1 MKITKQFFDIHGR
14 KYIELD
20 GLQVKVPFRYNR
32 VTGVDV
38 QGHVPIQDMPTG
50 TQVKAEIRTVKWDGL
65 EYYVLKSICPSPQ
78 GPKDLVSRASEKTTA
93 EPVPN
98 RTLLPSPAM
107 ESVSRTALT

>member
-1 MKITKQFFDIHGR
+1 MNITKSFFDIHGR

-38 QGHVPIQDMPTG
+38 QGHIPIQDMPAG
-50 TQVKAEIRTVKWDGL
+50 TRVKAEIRTVKWDGL

-78 GPKDLVSRASEKTTA
+78 GPKDLVSPPTENKLSS
-93 EPVPN
+93 PV
-98 RTLLPSPAM
+98 T
-107 ESVSRTALT
+107 ESA

>member
-1 MKITKQFFDIHGR
+1 MNITKSFFDVHGR

-38 QGHVPIQDMPTG
+38 QGHIPIQDMPAG

-78 GPKDLVSRASEKTTA
+78 GPKD
-93 EPVPN
+93 PVPPPTEN
-98 RTLLPSPAM
+98 KFSSPAT
-107 ESVSRTALT
+107 ENA

>member
-1 MKITKQFFDIHGR
+1 MKITKSFFDIQGR

-38 QGHVPIQDMPTG
+38 QGHVPIQDMPSG

-65 EYYVLKSICPSPQ
+65 EYYVLKSICPTPQ
-78 GPKDLVSRASEKTTA
+78 GPKDLVSQGPMA
-93 EPVPN
+93 PV
-98 RTLLPSPAM
+98 PSPAT
-107 ESVSRTALT
+107 ENA

>member
-1 MKITKQFFDIHGR
+1 MIITRSFFDVHGR

-38 QGHVPIQDMPTG
+38 QGHVPIQYMPAG

-65 EYYVLKSICPSPQ
+65 EYYVLKSICPAGPSDLLSSSPVTEN
-78 GPKDLVSRASEKTTA
+78 VS
-93 EPVPN
+93 
-98 RTLLPSPAM
+98 PS
-107 ESVSRTALT
+107 TQT

>member
-1 MKITKQFFDIHGR
+1 MFVVTKAFFDIHGR

-38 QGHVPIQDMPTG
+38 QGHVPIQDMPAG

-65 EYYVLKSICPSPQ
+65 EYYVLKSICPV
-78 GPKDLVSRASEKTTA
+78 GPKDLLSSQ
-93 EPVPN
+93 
-98 RTLLPSPAM
+98 PSPAT
-107 ESVSRTALT
+107 ENAL

>member
-1 MKITKQFFDIHGR
+1 MLVVTKAFFDIQGR

-65 EYYVLKSICPSPQ
+65 EYYVLKSICPLLPT
-78 GPKDLVSRASEKTTA
+78 GPKDLLSSPATENASRATKT
-93 EPVPN
+93 
-98 RTLLPSPAM
+98 
-107 ESVSRTALT
+107 

>member
-1 MKITKQFFDIHGR
+1 MTVITKAFFDIHGR

-38 QGHVPIQDMPTG
+38 QGHVPIQDMPAG

-65 EYYVLKSICPSPQ
+65 EYYVLKSICPADLHCPQ
-78 GPKDLVSRASEKTTA
+78 GPPG
-93 EPVPN
+93 PVPPETEN
-98 RTLLPSPAM
+98 KCPQGDPS
-107 ESVSRTALT
+107 